1 MNVGIY
7 APNWIGDAVLA
18 IPFVNRCRQYF
29 PDAHITL
36 IAKAWVAAIFQHH
49 PSVDEIISLEGSQ
62 LRGLRPTTRSGRRLA
77 RLELDRFY
85 ILPDS
90 LRTAYLS
97 WLARSPARIGFR
109 GQFRSPLLTR
119 AVTPP
124 ESVLHRADRYLL
136 LLETAGLAVDGT
148 SRPAAA
154 AAIPP
159 GITVTKEEV
168 RWAAAEMDRLGLDR
182 PLAVFPSS
190 VAESRRVPLV
200 KWVKFLTPHLEAGRQ
215 LLFIGSRQ
223 DRPASDNLIQRL
235 GRTGAVATVCGEITL
250 RQSIAL
256 MAQCEGAIASDSGL
270 GHIAANLGLKTVSI
284 FGAGDPDITRPLGS
298 RAVVVAEP
306 VHCSPCRRNIC
317 ANREEPLL
325 CLTAINDLAIAKA
338 YNAL

>member
-36 IAKAWVAAIFQHH
+36 IAKAWVAAIYQHH

-109 GQFRSPLLTR
+109 GQFRSPFLTR
-119 AVTPP
+119 AVPP
-124 ESVLHRADRYLL
+124 PAAALHRADRYLR
-136 LLETAGLAVDGT
+136 LLETASA
-148 SRPAAA
+148 SAS
-154 AAIPP
+154 IPP
-159 GITVTKEEV
+159 GITVTKEEAQ
-168 RWAAAEMDRLGLDR
+168 WAATEMDRRGLDR

-235 GRTGAVATVCGEITL
+235 GRTGAVATVCGETTL

-256 MAQCEGAIASDSGL
+256 MTQCEGAIAS
-270 GHIAANLGLKTVSI
+270 
-284 FGAGDPDITRPLGS
+284 
-298 RAVVVAEP
+298 
-306 VHCSPCRRNIC
+306 
-317 ANREEPLL
+317 
-325 CLTAINDLAIAKA
+325 
-338 YNAL
+338 

>member
-36 IAKAWVAAIFQHH
+36 IAKAWVAAIYQHH

-97 WLARSPARIGFR
+97 WLARSPVRIGFR
-109 GQFRSPLLTR
+109 GQFRSPFLTR
-119 AVTPP
+119 ALPSP
-124 ESVLHRADRYLL
+124 AAALHRADRYLR
-136 LLETAGLAVDGT
+136 LLETT
-148 SRPAAA
+148 SASAS
-154 AAIPP
+154 IPP
-159 GITVTKEEV
+159 GITVTKEEAQ
-168 RWAAAEMDRLGLDR
+168 WAATEMDRRGLDR

-235 GRTGAVATVCGEITL
+235 GRTGAVATVCGETTL

-256 MAQCEGAIASDSGL
+256 MTQCEGAIASDSGL

-325 CLTAINDLAIAKA
+325 CLTAIDDLAIAKA